1 MNTNKKLS
9 DYIVFIGRMEPPHA
23 AHIEIVWQAL
33 QQAKT
38 VIILI
43 GSANQPRT
51 ITNPWTWKERE
62 DMIRAC
68 FDAQYQDR
76 ILLFLLHPVIQYIIQ
91 YIYLLDVQ
99 DIYQQYFQVY
109 YYIFLITCL
118 TYMKQS

>member
-1 MNTNKKLS
+1 MNTKTEQTA

-51 ITNPWTWKERE
+51 ITNPWLWKERE

-68 FDAQYQDR
+68 FDAEYQDR
-76 ILLFLLHPVIQYIIQ
+76 LQFHLP
-91 YIYLLDVQ
+91 
-99 DIYQQYFQVY
+99 
-109 YYIFLITCL
+109 
-118 TYMKQS
+118 S